1 MITHGQASDAFW
13 SVVKKGVDDA
23 GALMGVEVQYQAPQT
38 FDMVAM
44 KQLIDAAVASQPDG
58 LVVSI
63 PDAEAL
69 GDSIRA
75 AVAAGIPVIS
85 MDSGL
90 EVSKELGA
98 LLHMGI
104 DEYPSGFA
112 AGEKMKEL
120 GKTSGACVNMEV
132 GNVALDL
139 RCQGFADA
147 LDGNSQVIATSN
159 DPTEIRAGVA
169 GYLQQHPEIDAVLTA
184 GSTAFDPALAA
195 IEEAGLADQIAIGS
209 FDLSPTM
216 LAGDRRGQGAVRHR
230 RAAVPHRLLSGGVPH
245 DLRQVRHGADQR
257 RADRPAV
264 RDAGHRQAGDR
275 AQPAG
280 LPLIHNPAGAA
291 RRLGASGGS
300 STGGSGGDSG
310 GASGGSSGGGSSSGR
325 SPGASGGPSG
335 GSSGGG
341 GGGTFGGRSGRGP
354 MPVRRNSGAAARLM
368 SPRAPAG

>member
-1 MITHGQASDAFW
+1 MKKSAMTLLGAIAGLALVASTPASATRIVVITHGQASDPFW
-13 SVVKKGVDDA
+13 SVVKHGVDDA

-69 GDSIRA
+69 GDSIKA

-120 GKTSGACVNMEV
+120 GKSSGACVNMEV

-147 LDGNSQVIATSN
+147 LDGKSQVIATSL
-159 DPTEIRAGVA
+159 DPTEIKAGVT
-169 GYLQQHPEIDAVLTA
+169 GYLQQHPEVDAVLTS
-184 GSTAFDPALAA
+184 GSSAFDPTLAA
-195 IEEAGLADQIAIGS
+195 IEEAGLVDQISLGS

-216 LAGDRRGQGAVRHR
+216 LEAIDQGKALFGIDAQQYLTGYYPIVFLTIYDQLGM
-230 RAAVPHRLLSGGVPH
+230 VPTNNVLTGPLFVMQDIAKQVIELS
-245 DLRQVRHGADQR
+245 
-257 RADRPAV
+257 
-264 RDAGHRQAGDR
+264 
-275 AQPAG
+275 AQG
-280 LPLIHNPAGAA
+280 Y
-291 RRLGASGGS
+291 R
-300 STGGSGGDSG
+300 
-310 GASGGSSGGGSSSGR
+310 
-325 SPGASGGPSG
+325 
-335 GSSGGG
+335 
-341 GGGTFGGRSGRGP
+341 
-354 MPVRRNSGAAARLM
+354 
-368 SPRAPAG
+368 

>member
-1 MITHGQASDAFW
+1 MHALPTLAASVMAVALAAAGASAQETRIIVITHGQASDPFW
-13 SVVKKGVDDA
+13 SVVKNGVDDA
-23 GALMGVEVQYQAPQT
+23 AELMGVEVQYQAPQT

-44 KQLIDAAVASQPDG
+44 GQMIDAAVASKPAG

-112 AGEKMKEL
+112 AGEKMKAL
-120 GKTSGACVNMEV
+120 GKTTGACVNPEV

-147 LDGNSQVIATSN
+147 LGGNSQVIATSM
-159 DPTEIRAGVA
+159 DPTEIKSGVT
-169 GYLQQHPEIDAVLTA
+169 GYLQQHPEVDAVLTS
-184 GSTAFDPALAA
+184 GSIAFDPTLAG
-195 IEEAGLADQIAIGS
+195 IEEAGLGDQIALGS

-216 LAGDRRGQGAVRHR
+216 LQAIDQG
-230 RAAVPHRLLSGGVPH
+230 RALFGIDAQQYLTGYYPVIFLAIYDKYGMVPTSNVLTGPLFVTKDTAKQVIELSAKGY
-245 DLRQVRHGADQR
+245 R
-257 RADRPAV
+257 
-264 RDAGHRQAGDR
+264 
-275 AQPAG
+275 
-280 LPLIHNPAGAA
+280 
-291 RRLGASGGS
+291 
-300 STGGSGGDSG
+300 
-310 GASGGSSGGGSSSGR
+310 
-325 SPGASGGPSG
+325 
-335 GSSGGG
+335 
-341 GGGTFGGRSGRGP
+341 
-354 MPVRRNSGAAARLM
+354 
-368 SPRAPAG
+368 

>member
-1 MITHGQASDAFW
+1 MKTFAKTLICTLAGLALVASAPAYATRIVVITHGQASDPFW

-44 KQLIDAAVASQPDG
+44 KQLIDAAVASKPDG
-58 LVVSI
+58 MVVSI

-75 AVAAGIPVIS
+75 AVADGIPVIS

-120 GKTSGACVNMEV
+120 GKTDGACVNPEV

-147 LDGNSQVIATSN
+147 LGGQSQVIATSM
-159 DPTEIRAGVA
+159 DPTEIRAGVT
-169 GYLQQHPEIDAVLTA
+169 GYLQQHPEVDAVLTA
-184 GSTAFDPALAA
+184 GSIAFDATLAGIEGAGMGGQVAL
-195 IEEAGLADQIAIGS
+195 GS

-216 LAGDRRGQGAVRHR
+216 LEAIDQGKALFGIDAQQYLTGYYPVVFLTIYDQYGM
-230 RAAVPHRLLSGGVPH
+230 VPTNDVLTGPLFVMQDTAKEVIELS
-245 DLRQVRHGADQR
+245 
-257 RADRPAV
+257 
-264 RDAGHRQAGDR
+264 
-275 AQPAG
+275 AQG
-280 LPLIHNPAGAA
+280 Y
-291 RRLGASGGS
+291 R
-300 STGGSGGDSG
+300 
-310 GASGGSSGGGSSSGR
+310 
-325 SPGASGGPSG
+325 
-335 GSSGGG
+335 
-341 GGGTFGGRSGRGP
+341 
-354 MPVRRNSGAAARLM
+354 
-368 SPRAPAG
+368 

>member
-1 MITHGQASDAFW
+1 MKVPMKFLGVLAGAALVATGASAQETRIVVITHGQASDAFW

-104 DEYPSGFA
+104 DEYPSGYA
-112 AGEKMKEL
+112 AGVKMKEL

-159 DPTEIRAGVA
+159 DPTEIRAGVG
-169 GYLQQHPEIDAVLTA
+169 GYLQQHGEIDAVLTA
-184 GSTAFDPALAA
+184 GSTAFDPTLAA
-195 IEEAGLADQIAIGS
+195 IEEAGLSEQISIGS

-216 LAGDRRGQGAVRHR
+216 LAAIDEGKAVFGIDAQQYLTGYYPIVFLTIYDQYGMVPTNDVLTGPLFVMQDTAKQVIELSQQGYR
-230 RAAVPHRLLSGGVPH
+230 
-245 DLRQVRHGADQR
+245 
-257 RADRPAV
+257 
-264 RDAGHRQAGDR
+264 
-275 AQPAG
+275 
-280 LPLIHNPAGAA
+280 
-291 RRLGASGGS
+291 
-300 STGGSGGDSG
+300 
-310 GASGGSSGGGSSSGR
+310 
-325 SPGASGGPSG
+325 
-335 GSSGGG
+335 
-341 GGGTFGGRSGRGP
+341 
-354 MPVRRNSGAAARLM
+354 
-368 SPRAPAG
+368 

>member
-1 MITHGQASDAFW
+1 MNVPLKSLLGALTGLALLAATPAQATRIVVITHGQASDPFW

-44 KQLIDAAVASQPDG
+44 KQLIDAAVASKPDG

-69 GDSIRA
+69 GDSIKA

-104 DEYPSGFA
+104 DEYPSGYA
-112 AGEKMKEL
+112 AGDKMKEL

-147 LDGNSQVIATSN
+147 LDGNSQVIATSL
-159 DPTEIRAGVA
+159 DPTEIKAGVT
-169 GYLQQHPEIDAVLTA
+169 GYLQQHPEVDAVLTS
-184 GSTAFDPALAA
+184 GSSAFDPTLAA
-195 IEEAGLADQIAIGS
+195 IEEAGMGDQVSLGS

-216 LAGDRRGQGAVRHR
+216 LEAIDQGRALFGIDAQQYLTGYYPVVFLAVYDKLGM
-230 RAAVPHRLLSGGVPH
+230 VPTNNVLTG
-245 DLRQVRHGADQR
+245 
-257 RADRPAV
+257 
-264 RDAGHRQAGDR
+264 
-275 AQPAG
+275 
-280 LPLIHNPAGAA
+280 PLFVMQDTAA
-291 RRLGASGGS
+291 RVIELSKQGYR
-300 STGGSGGDSG
+300 
-310 GASGGSSGGGSSSGR
+310 
-325 SPGASGGPSG
+325 
-335 GSSGGG
+335 
-341 GGGTFGGRSGRGP
+341 
-354 MPVRRNSGAAARLM
+354 
-368 SPRAPAG
+368 

>member
-1 MITHGQASDAFW
+1 MWKVLLGVLAGLAMLASAPAYATRIVVITHGQASDAFW

-23 GALMGVEVQYQAPQT
+23 GTLMGVEVQYQAPQT

-69 GDSIRA
+69 GESIKA

-120 GKTSGACVNMEV
+120 GKTNGACVNMEV

-147 LDGNSQVIATSN
+147 LDGKSQVIATSN

-169 GYLQQHPEIDAVLTA
+169 AYLQQHPEIDAVLTA
-184 GSTAFDPALAA
+184 GATAFDPALAA
-195 IEEAGLADQIAIGS
+195 IEEAGLAEQISIGS

-216 LAGDRRGQGAVRHR
+216 LQAIDEGRALFGIDAQQYLTGYYPVVFLSIYDKYGMVPTNDVLTGPLFVMQDTAKQVIELSKQGYR
-230 RAAVPHRLLSGGVPH
+230 
-245 DLRQVRHGADQR
+245 
-257 RADRPAV
+257 
-264 RDAGHRQAGDR
+264 
-275 AQPAG
+275 
-280 LPLIHNPAGAA
+280 
-291 RRLGASGGS
+291 
-300 STGGSGGDSG
+300 
-310 GASGGSSGGGSSSGR
+310 
-325 SPGASGGPSG
+325 
-335 GSSGGG
+335 
-341 GGGTFGGRSGRGP
+341 
-354 MPVRRNSGAAARLM
+354 
-368 SPRAPAG
+368 